1 MESQDGIFLISYC
14 IFSVFKRVLYIFIS
28 LYWLM
33 MVAIMQ
39 LKASKLI
46 VCIVSFTVVIFTI
59 LNDISTH
66 EM

>member
-1 MESQDGIFLISYC
+1 
-14 IFSVFKRVLYIFIS
+14 
-28 LYWLM
+28 M

-46 VCIVSFTVVIFTI
+46 VCIVSFTVVVFTI